1 VTGVLDGFATIG
13 ILIALGV
20 LLAQLGIIDAAGRR
34 TLSTLAFYV
43 ASPALLVTVLQDTD
57 VSAIFS
63 TGLVAMV
70 VAVLVS
76 SAIFGVVALLRREEL
91 GAAVVGTLCSAY
103 ANAGNLGLPI
113 AAYALGDPASVAPL
127 LLLQLLFLQPLA
139 LTLLDVATSPTRLP
153 VGRILARPV
162 TNPITVGS
170 LLGLVLSLT
179 GVRLPHAIGD
189 PLDLVAGM
197 AVPCMLL
204 AYGVSLR
211 LGPLPGRGVPPAE
224 LGLVVGL
231 KMVVQPL
238 VAYAVGRLLGLDDQM
253 LLTVTVLAALPTAQ
267 NVYVIASRYE
277 RAALL
282 ARDSIFIST
291 ILSVPVILVAAV
303 LLA

>member
-13 ILIALGV
+13 ILIALGI
-20 LLAQLGIIDAAGRR
+20 LIAQLGLVDAAGQR
-34 TLSTLAFYV
+34 TLTTLSFYV

-57 VSAIFS
+57 VGAIFS
-63 TGLVAMV
+63 AGLVAMV
-70 VAVLVS
+70 LPGVVSAVIFGAVAV
-76 SAIFGVVALLRREEL
+76 LRREEL
-91 GAAVVGTLCSAY
+91 GASVIGTLCASY
-103 ANAGNLGLPI
+103 GNTGNLGLPI

-127 LLLQLLFLQPLA
+127 LLAQLLFLQPVA
-139 LTLLDVATSPTRLP
+139 LTLLDVATSPTRLS

-170 LLGLVLSLT
+170 LLGVALSLT
-179 GVRLPHAIGD
+179 GIRLPHAIGD
-189 PLDLVAGM
+189 PLDLVASM

-211 LGPLPGRGVPPAE
+211 LGPLPGRGVPPGE

-238 VAYAVGRLLGLDDQM
+238 AGYVMGRLLGLDDHM

-267 NVYVIASRYE
+267 NVYVIATRYE
-277 RAALL
+277 RAAVL